1 MPIFDSDRLALDY
14 SAVIAWIE
22 AGFCDELSLEQAC
35 LTTELSTCLPEIVL
49 RIFSK
54 LCAMSWVFPTFP
66 GALKLVLLFERMS
79 VRRDS
84 DFVAVDVLVA
94 PGTPVDMTFEVNN
107 GKFAVFLFRPICWIS
122 IEDDAKCFLCS
133 WTCLK
138 REVVD
143 VLFALK
149 VSFALGAL

>member
-1 MPIFDSDRLALDY
+1 MRLGGCLTLFDSERVVFALDY
-14 SAVIAWIE
+14 SAVIAWI
-22 AGFCDELSLEQAC
+22 AASCRDELSLEQAC

-107 GKFAVFLFRPICWIS
+107 GKFAVFLFSPIC
-122 IEDDAKCFLCS
+122 
-133 WTCLK
+133 
-138 REVVD
+138 
-143 VLFALK
+143 
-149 VSFALGAL
+149 

>member
-1 MPIFDSDRLALDY
+1 MRLGGCLTLFDSDRLALDY

-54 LCAMSWVFPTFP
+54 FCAMSWVFPTFP

-79 VRRDS
+79 VRSDS

-107 GKFAVFLFRPICWIS
+107 GKFAVFLF
-122 IEDDAKCFLCS
+122 
-133 WTCLK
+133 
-138 REVVD
+138 
-143 VLFALK
+143 
-149 VSFALGAL
+149 